1 MKELTPSQY
10 RQRWSEDDERAGR
23 VVMVDVREDHEL
35 AVSRLPNAVHVPMG
49 EVPGRLAELDRNR
62 PLVVLC
68 RSGGRSGQVVQYLQ
82 QQGFEDVYNLAGGIN
97 EWAETL
103 DPTLTVY

>member
-10 RQRWSEDDERAGR
+10 RQRWSEDDERDGR
-23 VVMVDVREDHEL
+23 VVMIDVREDHEL
-35 AVSRLPNAVHVPMG
+35 AISRLPNAVHMPMG
-49 EVPGRLAELDRNR
+49 EVPGRLAELDRDR

>member
-10 RQRWSEDDERAGR
+10 RQRWSEDDEREGR
-23 VVMVDVREDHEL
+23 VVMIDVREDHEL
-35 AVSRLPNAVHVPMG
+35 AISRLPNAVHMPMG
-49 EVPGRLAELDRNR
+49 EVPGRLAELDRDR